1 VDHLSAEKAAV
12 IDKSNANPPH
22 LSINNSLIFNPVNTN
37 IHRADKAKASKGK
50 NEEKL
55 KRPMNLKKQTP
66 SHLPLLA
73 GVASTGGAA
82 LIVESKQKLIHQKER
97 APMNVGKQ

>member
-1 VDHLSAEKAAV
+1 LSTEKAV
-12 IDKSNANPPH
+12 EIDKSSANP
-22 LSINNSLIFNPVNTN
+22 LQIIFNPV
-37 IHRADKAKASKGK
+37 RAEKAKASKGK

-55 KRPMNLKKQTP
+55 RRPMNLKKH
-66 SHLPLLA
+66 SPLLVGA
-73 GVASTGGAA
+73 ASTGGAA